1 MRKITAFL
9 VMLLFAAGSFA
20 ADLEEQM
27 KTSDRLIAIDGTL
40 QSINEELSSQRA
52 QIGALNA
59 EVRILTDEDEAFR
72 RSLLNEI
79 KALRRQNQSLL
90 DSLFA
95 GDGAPLSDG
104 VSTVTPLRNYDRQ
117 TPDGKM
123 FFGEDEYIYVRE
135 ANATIE
141 ARIDTGAAV
150 SSISAADLTEFER
163 NGRRW
168 YRFFLRANDREL
180 QLEAP
185 FVRYS
190 DIRQSSKETLTRRPV
205 VSLNIKVGSYS
216 TSSEFTLTDRT
227 AMQYP
232 LLIGRTLLQD
242 IAVVDVSRRHIQERA
257 DPEGLLILN
266 RDDYNALKKQGINP
280 NADFDARQQNTEAQI
295 AYPTEGRDTSLGTD
309 PSQALPQV
317 VENLKK
323 QQEDS
328 SQ

>member
-1 MRKITAFL
+1 
-9 VMLLFAAGSFA
+9 MLLFAACCGA
-20 ADLEEQM
+20 ADLDEQM
-27 KTSDRLIAIDGTL
+27 KTSDKLIAIDGTL
-40 QSINEELSSQRA
+40 QSINEELSDQRA
-52 QIGALNA
+52 RIGELSA
-59 EVRILTDEDEAFR
+59 EVRSQSEDDEAFR

-79 KALRRQNQSLL
+79 KALRRQNQSLV

-95 GDGAPLSDG
+95 GDGAPLAGG
-104 VSTVTPLRNYDRQ
+104 VSTVTPLRNYDMQ

-150 SSISAADLTEFER
+150 SSISADDITEFER
-163 NGRRW
+163 AGRRW
-168 YRFFLRANDREL
+168 FRFFLRANDREL

-216 TSSEFTLTDRT
+216 TSSEFTLTDRG

-266 RDDYNALKKQGINP
+266 RDDYNELKKQGINP
-280 NADFDARQQNTEAQI
+280 NAAFDERQQDAEAQI
-295 AYPTEGRDTSLGTD
+295 AYPAEGSSASLGTN

-323 QQEDS
+323 QQENS